1 MRQLVI
7 LMRIQ
12 SFELANKPA
21 FRNCLVTMRPKT
33 TKEDLPS
40 AYDVKAFLR
49 KEFVRHIEGL
59 AAEIQVCPLPRFFE
73 GELWNSPYLRASLDV
88 HR

>member
-1 MRQLVI
+1 MHQLVM
-7 LMRIQ
+7 LMGIQ

-59 AAEIQVCPLPRFFE
+59 ASEIQVCPGFVA
-73 GELWNSPYLRASLDV
+73 GELWNSRCFRASLDV